1 MRRHH
6 AVLAFATALVVTGAL
21 AGDGLA
27 RSSTAV
33 AQRASV
39 TVSTRSVAGLGAV
52 LVDAK
57 GRTLYM
63 FMPDNRKRV
72 TCVGTCAAVW
82 PPVKL
87 PSGAKPAAAGRVKAS
102 LLGSDRNPAGG
113 RVVTYGGWPL
123 YTYVADTRP
132 GTAAGQAL
140 NLNGGRLVCP
150 RPFREADP
158 QAARI
163 GGAGRTDRAFR
174 CLSGRSL

>member
-1 MRRHH
+1 MQCSRSPRRWSSPELS
-6 AVLAFATALVVTGAL
+6 LAMGS
-21 AGDGLA
+21 LA
-27 RSSTAV
+27 RAPRSRSA
-33 AQRASV
+33 RRS

-63 FMPDNRKRV
+63 FMPDNRKRL

-140 NLNGGRLVCP
+140 NLNGGVWYVLAP
-150 RPFREADP
+150 
-158 QAARI
+158 
-163 GGAGRTDRAFR
+163 
-174 CLSGRSL
+174 SGKLIRKPLA